1 MVQFKRFQT
10 IQVHAEHV
18 VYVLSYERLGSY
30 DLPRLEMKKTT
41 KNVILYQEGS

>member
-18 VYVLSYERLGSY
+18 VYVFMSYKRLGNY
-30 DLPRLEMKKTT
+30 DLTRLE
-41 KNVILYQEGS
+41 VESSISRGS

>member
-18 VYVLSYERLGSY
+18 VYVLSFKRLGSY
-30 DLPRLEMKKTT
+30 DLTRLEMRRKT
-41 KNVILYQEGS
+41 